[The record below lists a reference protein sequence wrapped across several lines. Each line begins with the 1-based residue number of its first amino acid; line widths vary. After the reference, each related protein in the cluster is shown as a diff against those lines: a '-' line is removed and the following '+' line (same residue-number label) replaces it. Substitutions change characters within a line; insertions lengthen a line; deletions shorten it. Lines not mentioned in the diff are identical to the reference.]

1 MDTLLFEKLIR
12 LGLQKNEAC
21 VYLSTLEMGE
31 GSIMSIS
38 KACNLNRTT
47 CYDILVRLC
56 MCGII
61 NRSLKNKKRIYIA
74 EPPFRLHQYLQS
86 KKRQA
91 EQRLEEL
98 EQCLPD
104 LKALYKTNS
113 KPVIKFAEGQKA
125 MEQMYYHK
133 LDSKSTIYSVL
144 NQKNVD
150 IFGEMGAHQSIE
162 RYKRGIKEKVLA
174 VKNSK
179 GIGWYKKIYEGNKR
193 RQENTEYRWI
203 EDDEH
208 YKTGGEISI
217 FDDKVNVILSNPE
230 ENVAFEIQSQTF
242 ADFLKMLFEFSWL
255 HGKKTMDNQ

>member
-1 MDTLLFEKLIR
+1 MNTLLFEKLIR
-12 LGLQKNEAC
+12 LGLKKNEVL

-31 GSIMSIS
+31 GSIMAIS

-56 MCGII
+56 MSGII
-61 NRSLKNKKRIYIA
+61 SRSVKNKKRIYFA
-74 EPPFRLHQYLQS
+74 ESPFRLRYYLQG

-98 EQCLPD
+98 EQCLPE
-104 LKALYKTNS
+104 LKALHKTS
-113 KPVIKFAEGQKA
+113 TKPVIKFVEGKKA

-144 NQKNVD
+144 NQRNVD
-150 IFGEMGAHQSIE
+150 TFGEMGAHQSIE

-174 VKNSK
+174 VENSK
-179 GIGWYKKIYEGNKR
+179 GVDWYKKIYGSNKKR
-193 RQENTEYRWI
+193 RENTEYRWI
-203 EDDEH
+203 KDSEL

-217 FDDKVNVILSNPE
+217 FDDNVNVILSNPE

-255 HGKKTMDNQ
+255 HGEKKHG

>member
-12 LGLQKNEAC
+12 LGLQKNEAR

-31 GSIMSIS
+31 GSIMAIS

-56 MCGII
+56 MYGII
-61 NRSLKNKKRIYIA
+61 NRSVKNKKRIYTA
-74 EPPFRLHQYLQS
+74 EPPSQLRHYLQG

-98 EQCLPD
+98 EQCLPS
-104 LKALYKTNS
+104 LKALYKTSS

-125 MEQMYYHK
+125 MEQMYYRK

-150 IFGEMGAHQSIE
+150 TFGEMGTYQSIE

-174 VKNSK
+174 VENSK
-179 GIGWYKKIYEGNKR
+179 GVDWYEKIYGSNKKR
-193 RQENTEYRWI
+193 RENTEYRWI
-203 EDDEH
+203 KDNEH

-242 ADFLKMLFEFSWL
+242 ADYLKMLFEFSWR
-255 HGKKTMDNQ
+255 HGKNEHS

>member
-1 MDTLLFEKLIR
+1 MDTLLFEKLIQ
-12 LGLQKNEAC
+12 LGLQKNEAR
-21 VYLSTLEMGE
+21 VYLATLEMGE
-31 GSIMSIS
+31 GSIMAIS

-56 MCGII
+56 LYGII
-61 NRSLKNKKRIYIA
+61 NRSVKNKKRIYIA
-74 EPPFRLHQYLQS
+74 ESPSRLRHYLQS

-104 LKALYKTNS
+104 LKALYKTNL
-113 KPVIKFAEGQKA
+113 KPVIRFAEGQKA

-144 NQKNVD
+144 NQRNVD
-150 IFGEMGAHQSIE
+150 AFGEMGAYQSAE

-174 VKNSK
+174 VENNK
-179 GIGWYKKIYEGNKR
+179 GVDWYKKIYGNNKKR
-193 RQENTEYRWI
+193 RENTEYRWI
-203 EDDEH
+203 KDDER

-255 HGKKTMDNQ
+255 YGGKKHE